1 MPHLLI
7 NSKFPPSAAEQLRT
21 IPGLKVSFTGLAAA
35 EHHGPVAF
43 PLELACDADIIV
55 TSDPPQ
61 DFAEMTS
68 LKFIQLASV
77 GYAQLYGLDV
87 VSRGI
92 RVANAR
98 GVYDS
103 AIGEWNLGMMIALA
117 RDLRQMIRNQE
128 RGHWEKA
135 PRFANEL
142 RSQTVGVWGYGGIG
156 RETARLAKA
165 IGMTVHAYARGGI
178 KPRGETY
185 TAPGTGDVQGALP
198 DKVFLQGQEQEFLSG
213 LDFLILAMP
222 LTPQS
227 KGLIGTAELRALKP
241 TAYVLNPARGPLI
254 QEEALL
260 TALRENQ
267 IAGAALDT
275 HYHYPMPA
283 DHPLW
288 QFPNVIMTP
297 HISGSDLGP
306 LFVDRML
313 EITEHNVRQFLA
325 GRALW
330 NELTADELAGKG

>member
-7 NSKFPPSAAEQLRT
+7 NTKFPPAAADRLRQ
-21 IPGLKVSFTGLAAA
+21 IPGLEVSFTGVQPA
-35 EHHGPVAF
+35 EHHSPVPF
-43 PLELACDADIIV
+43 PAELARQADMIV
-55 TSDPPQ
+55 TSDPPAN
-61 DFAEMTS
+61 FADMTR

-77 GYAQLYGLDV
+77 GYAQLYGLNV
-87 VSRGI
+87 IEHGI

-117 RDLRQMIRNQE
+117 RDLRQMIRHQE

-142 RSQTVGVWGYGGIG
+142 RGQTVGLWGYGGIG

-165 IGMTVHAYARGGI
+165 VGMTVHAYARSGI

-185 TAPGTGDVQGALP
+185 IAPGTGDPHGSLP
-198 DKVFLQGQEQEFLSG
+198 DRVFLRGEERAFLNG
-213 LDFLILAMP
+213 LDFLVLALP

-227 KGLIGTAELRALKP
+227 KGCIGESELHALKP

-254 QEEALL
+254 QEQALL
-260 TALRENQ
+260 TALREGW

-275 HYHYPMPA
+275 HYYYPMPPE
-283 DHPLW
+283 HPLW

-313 EITEHNVRQFLA
+313 EITEHNIRQFLA
-325 GRALW
+325 GGPLW
-330 NELTADELAGKG
+330 NELTSDELAGKV